1 MTTKSTFSAHLEEL
15 ISERGL
21 SKAELAR
28 ATYVDKKRI
37 YNLTN
42 NPDSDPPLS
51 ILVDLANFFSVPID
65 YLAGRTDSRTQIV
78 IKPPPEPPR
87 PHFFNKRWEGK

>member
-1 MTTKSTFSAHLEEL
+1 MTTKSIFSARLEEL

-28 ATYVDKKRI
+28 AIYVDKKRI
-37 YNLTN
+37 YNITN

-65 YLAGRTDSRTQIV
+65 YLAGRTDSRKQIV
-78 IKPPPEPPR
+78 VQAPPEPPR
-87 PHFFNKRWEGK
+87 PHFFNKRWEK

>member
-1 MTTKSTFSAHLEEL
+1 MTTKSPFSARLEEL

-28 ATYVDKKRI
+28 AIYVDKKRI

-42 NPDSDPPLS
+42 NQDSDPPLS

-65 YLAGRTDSRTQIV
+65 YLAGRTDSREQIIV
-78 IKPPPEPPR
+78 RAPPEPPR
-87 PHFFNKRWEGK
+87 PHFFNKRWEK

>member
-1 MTTKSTFSAHLEEL
+1 MTTESTFSTRLEEL

-28 ATYVDKKRI
+28 AIYVDKKRI
-37 YNLTN
+37 YNITN

-51 ILVDLANFFSVPID
+51 ILVDLANFFSVSID
-65 YLAGRTDSRTQIV
+65 YLAGRTDSREQIIV
-78 IKPPPEPPR
+78 RAPPEPPR
-87 PHFFNKRWEGK
+87 PHFFNKRWEK